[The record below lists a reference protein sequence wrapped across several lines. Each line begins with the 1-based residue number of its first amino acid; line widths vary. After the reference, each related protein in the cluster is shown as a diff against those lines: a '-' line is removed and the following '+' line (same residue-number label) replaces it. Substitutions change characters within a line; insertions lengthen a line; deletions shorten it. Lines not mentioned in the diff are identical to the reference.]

1 MTLKKTKAQVDLVAL
16 VYLIDP
22 GVLVCLVA
30 M

>member
-1 MTLKKTKAQVDLVAL
+1 MTIKMTKAQVDLLAL

-22 GVLVCLVA
+22 GVRVCLVA

>member
-1 MTLKKTKAQVDLVAL
+1 MTLKKTKAQVDLVTL

-22 GVLVCLVA
+22 GVCVCLVA